1 MCAFGK
7 GVDTAAV
14 KRTTAVVLRWG
25 LIFAVIGCITHFAV
39 QTFFHSSLFKQWMYQ
54 KLVSGSEKQKIR
66 AASALVY
73 VRAEQQLLAALQLD
87 APKTRDLA
95 KRALEFS
102 WFTAAGQRA
111 EKTLEEAMKAMEEER
126 YQEAMEILDKLTAK
140 HPTFAEAWNQRAALF
155 WKLGRHEESI
165 LDCERTLV
173 LKPHHYGAWQGM
185 GICKLHLG
193 EIAEACRCL
202 REALKILPHDEATQE
217 ALRKCEELL
226 RKERSGG
233 VEPTSQII

>member
-1 MCAFGK
+1 VEVKQPTAF
-7 GVDTAAV
+7 
-14 KRTTAVVLRWG
+14 VLRWA
-25 LIFAVIGCITHFAV
+25 LILAVIGCTAQFSV
-39 QTFFHSSLFKQWMYQ
+39 QKFFHSTLFKQWMYQ
-54 KLVSGSEKQKIR
+54 RLVSGNEKQQIR

-73 VRAEQQLLAALQLD
+73 VRAEKQLLAALKVD
-87 APKTRDLA
+87 EPKTRDLA
-95 KRALEFS
+95 KKALEFS
-102 WFTAAGQRA
+102 WFTAAGKQAENALDRA
-111 EKTLEEAMKAMEEER
+111 NKAVEEER
-126 YQEAMEILDKLTAK
+126 YQEALEILDRLTSK
-140 HPTFAEAWNQRAALF
+140 HPIFAEAWNQRAAVF

-193 EIAEACRCL
+193 EISEACRCL
-202 REALKILPHDEATQE
+202 REALKILPHDKATQE

-226 RKERSGG
+226 RKERSNG